1 MMAVMAPRTGC
12 SFRRFIPMNNSYRGF
27 CGGVHR
33 SSSRPVLSRR
43 SSPTVRLAIF
53 GPSENERKLERQV
66 TTLQAEKD
74 TLEQRL
80 KETRNAM
87 RDAQE
92 QLAKAVDT
100 SDMRKRRLDEAEKE
114 VFKLER
120 ALEEKDNTLESFA
133 ATARRTIADL
143 DKRLKEAQQQQK
155 DE

>member
-43 SSPTVRLAIF
+43 SSPTVLAIF

-74 TLEQRL
+74 ALEQRL

-143 DKRLKEAQQQQK
+143 EKRLKEAQQQQK

>member
-1 MMAVMAPRTGC
+1 MMAVMAPRRSC
-12 SFRRFIPMNNSYRGF
+12 ARRLLHMNKKQRGF
-27 CGGVHR
+27 CGGVVP
-33 SSSRPVLSRR
+33 SSRRPVPRL
-43 SSPTVRLAIF
+43 PTKVLAIF

-80 KETRNAM
+80 KETRNDM

-143 DKRLKEAQQQQK
+143 EKRLKEAQQQQK

>member
-1 MMAVMAPRTGC
+1 MMAVMAPPRSC
-12 SFRRFIPMNNSYRGF
+12 ARRLLHMNKKQRGF
-27 CGGVHR
+27 CGVVP
-33 SSSRPVLSRR
+33 SSRRLVPRL
-43 SSPTVRLAIF
+43 PTKVLAIF
-53 GPSENERKLERQV
+53 GPSEKERKLERQV

-143 DKRLKEAQQQQK
+143 EKRLKEAQQQQK

>member
-1 MMAVMAPRTGC
+1 MMAVMAPPRSC
-12 SFRRFIPMNNSYRGF
+12 ARRLIHMNRKQRGF
-27 CGGVHR
+27 CGVVVP
-33 SSSRPVLSRR
+33 SSRRPVRL
-43 SSPTVRLAIF
+43 PTKVLAIF
-53 GPSENERKLERQV
+53 GPSEKERKLERQV

-143 DKRLKEAQQQQK
+143 EKRLKEAQQQQK